1 MKYRSILEEKDW
13 FEDLQYP
20 KAMTMKRIVV
30 PVDFSDVSR
39 NAARYAAAMAN
50 DIPEAEI
57 LLYHVYDGR
66 SAGSDGS
73 LLADESDAQQVIS
86 ENALNNLR
94 SEILPMTEAVVGIL
108 AEAGSLSA
116 NLEKLVSRNGLD
128 LVIMGIHHSNAFEQV
143 IVGSSTLQVIRKD
156 SFPVLIIPPDARYAR
171 IRTALFASDF
181 MDVDKTT
188 PVAALRSLLHL
199 FRPALHVIHIDE
211 SQQARP
217 GEDFLKEKK
226 AMDELLQGFN
236 PEYHFIPTEDFLQ
249 GISNFAR
256 DNQADL
262 IITVPH
268 HHSFLADLFTKTHT
282 EKLAY
287 QAQVPVLAVHD

>member
-1 MKYRSILEEKDW
+1 M
-13 FEDLQYP
+13 EDLQYP
-20 KAMTMKRIVV
+20 KEQTMKRIIV
-30 PVDFSDVSR
+30 PVDFSDTSR
-39 NAARYAAAMAN
+39 NAARYAAVLAN
-50 DIPEAEI
+50 DIPESEV
-57 LLYHVYDGR
+57 LLYHVFDGR

-94 SEILPMTEAVVGIL
+94 SEILPLTESVVGIL
-108 AEAGSLSA
+108 AEPGNLSA

-128 LVIMGIHHSNAFEQV
+128 LVIMGITASNAFEQV

-156 SFPVLIIPPDARYAR
+156 SFPVMIIPEGAHYSR

-181 MDVDKTT
+181 IDVEKTT
-188 PVAALRSLLHL
+188 PVAALRSLLNL
-199 FRPALHVIHIDE
+199 FRPTLHVIHIDE

-217 GEDFLKEKK
+217 GEGFLKDKH
-226 AMDELLQGFN
+226 AMDALLQGFN
-236 PEYHFIPTEDFLQ
+236 PEYHFIPTKDFTQ
-249 GISNFAR
+249 GISNFVR
-256 DNQADL
+256 DNQVDL
-262 IITVPH
+262 IITIPH

-287 QAQVPVLAVHD
+287 QARVPVLAVHDQR